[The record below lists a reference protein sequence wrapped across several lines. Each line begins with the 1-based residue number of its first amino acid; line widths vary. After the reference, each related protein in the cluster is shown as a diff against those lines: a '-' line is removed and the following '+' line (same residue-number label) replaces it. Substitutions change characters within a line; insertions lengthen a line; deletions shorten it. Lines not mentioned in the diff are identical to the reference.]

1 MVEMLLFGKGI
12 VLGFSVAAPV
22 GPIGILCMDR
32 SLRHGKLSGFS
43 TGMGAA
49 AADTLYGA
57 IAAIGIASVMG
68 FLAGYEIE
76 LRFIGGVL
84 LLIVAWRMYITPPP
98 VFQQRAPG
106 QKRPLGRL
114 FTESF
119 ILTISNPMTILGF
132 MAVYAGLG
140 IQASNMKEIWI
151 VLLGVFLGSAVWW
164 LSLSIGTVLL
174 RQKLTPKFL
183 ERFSRGAGIMI
194 GIFGLIALVQSV
206 FQFKVS

>member
-1 MVEMLLFGKGI
+1 MVEMLLFGKGL

-49 AADTLYGA
+49 AADTVYGA

-68 FLAGYEIE
+68 FLAGYERE
-76 LRFIGGVL
+76 LRFVGGLL

-106 QKRPLGRL
+106 QKRPLLRL

-119 ILTISNPMTILGF
+119 VLTISNPMTILGF

-140 IQASNMKEIWI
+140 IQAENMQAICV
-151 VLLGVFLGSAVWW
+151 VLTGVFLGSAAWW
-164 LSLSIGTVLL
+164 LSLSVGTVLL

-183 ERFSRGAGIMI
+183 ARFSRGAGIMI
-194 GIFGLIALVQSV
+194 GLFGLIALVQSL
-206 FQFKVS
+206 FQFRI

>member
-1 MVEMLLFGKGI
+1 MMELILFGKGL

-49 AADTLYGA
+49 AADTVYGA

-68 FLAGYEIE
+68 FLAGYERE
-76 LRFIGGVL
+76 LRFIGGLL

-98 VFQQRAPG
+98 VFQQRTPG
-106 QKRPLGRL
+106 QKRPLARL

-119 ILTISNPMTILGF
+119 VLTISNPMTILGF

-140 IQASNMKEIWI
+140 IQADNMQGICI
-151 VLLGVFLGSAVWW
+151 VLAGVFIGSAAWW
-164 LSLSIGTVLL
+164 LSLSVGTVLM
-174 RQKLTPKFL
+174 RHRLTPKML
-183 ERFSRGAGIMI
+183 SRFSKGAGVTI
-194 GIFGLIALVQSV
+194 GIFGLAALAQSL
-206 FQFKVS
+206 FQFKL

>member
-1 MVEMLLFGKGI
+1 MLEMLLFGKGL

-49 AADTLYGA
+49 AADTVYGA

-68 FLAGYEIE
+68 FLAGYERE
-76 LRFIGGVL
+76 LRFVGGLL

-106 QKRPLGRL
+106 QKRPLLRL

-119 ILTISNPMTILGF
+119 VLTISNPMTILGF

-140 IQASNMKEIWI
+140 IQAGNMQEICV
-151 VLLGVFLGSAVWW
+151 VLAGVFLGSAAWW
-164 LSLSIGTVLL
+164 LSLSVGTVLL

-194 GIFGLIALVQSV
+194 GIFGLIALIQSL
-206 FQFKVS
+206 FQFRI

>member
-1 MVEMLLFGKGI
+1 MKLEMLLLGKGL

-49 AADTLYGA
+49 AADTVYGA

-68 FLAGYEIE
+68 FLAGYERE
-76 LRFIGGVL
+76 LRFVGGVL

-98 VFQQRAPG
+98 IFQQRAPG
-106 QKRPLGRL
+106 QKRPLLRL

-119 ILTISNPMTILGF
+119 VLTISNPMTILGF

-140 IQASNMKEIWI
+140 IQAGNLQEICI
-151 VLLGVFLGSAVWW
+151 VLAGVFFGSAAWW
-164 LSLSIGTVLL
+164 LSLSVGTVLL

-183 ERFSRGAGIMI
+183 ARFSRGAGIMI
-194 GIFGLIALVQSV
+194 GIFGLIALVQSL
-206 FQFKVS
+206 FQFRI

>member
-68 FLAGYEIE
+68 FLAGYERE

>member
-1 MVEMLLFGKGI
+1 MLEMLLFGKGL

-49 AADTLYGA
+49 AADTVYGA

-68 FLAGYEIE
+68 FLAGYERE
-76 LRFIGGVL
+76 LRFVGGLL

-106 QKRPLGRL
+106 QKRPLLRL

-119 ILTISNPMTILGF
+119 VLTISNPMTILGF

-140 IQASNMKEIWI
+140 IQAGNMQEICV
-151 VLLGVFLGSAVWW
+151 VLAGVFLGSAAWW
-164 LSLSIGTVLL
+164 LSLSVGTVLL

-194 GIFGLIALVQSV
+194 GIFGLIALVQSL
-206 FQFKVS
+206 FQFRI

>member
-1 MVEMLLFGKGI
+1 MVEMLLFGKGL

-49 AADTLYGA
+49 AADTVYGA

-68 FLAGYEIE
+68 FLAGYERE
-76 LRFIGGVL
+76 LRFVGGLL

-106 QKRPLGRL
+106 QKRPLLRL

-119 ILTISNPMTILGF
+119 VLTISNPMTILGF

-140 IQASNMKEIWI
+140 IQAGNMQEICV
-151 VLLGVFLGSAVWW
+151 VLAGVFLGSAAWW
-164 LSLSIGTVLL
+164 LSLSVGTVLL

-194 GIFGLIALVQSV
+194 GIFGVIALVQSL
-206 FQFKVS
+206 FQFRI

>member
-1 MVEMLLFGKGI
+1 MMALVLFGKGLL
-12 VLGFSVAAPV
+12 LGFSVAAPV

-49 AADTLYGA
+49 AADTVYGA

-68 FLAGYEIE
+68 FLAGYERE

-119 ILTISNPMTILGF
+119 VLTISNPMTILGF

-140 IQASNMKEIWI
+140 IQASNLKEIWI
-151 VLLGVFLGSAVWW
+151 VLAGVFLGSAAWW

-174 RQKLTPKFL
+174 RQRLTPKFL
-183 ERFSRGAGIMI
+183 ARFSRGAGIMI
-194 GIFGLIALVQSV
+194 GIFGVIALVQSL
-206 FQFKVS
+206 FQFRI

>member
-1 MVEMLLFGKGI
+1 MLLLGKGL

-49 AADTLYGA
+49 AADTVYGA

-68 FLAGYEIE
+68 FLAGYERE
-76 LRFIGGVL
+76 LRFVGGVL

-98 VFQQRAPG
+98 IFQQRAPG
-106 QKRPLGRL
+106 QKRPLLRL

-119 ILTISNPMTILGF
+119 VLTISNPMTILGF

-140 IQASNMKEIWI
+140 IQAGNLQEICI
-151 VLLGVFLGSAVWW
+151 VLAGVFFGSAAWW
-164 LSLSIGTVLL
+164 LSLSVGTVLL

-183 ERFSRGAGIMI
+183 ARFSRGAGIMI
-194 GIFGLIALVQSV
+194 GIFGLIALVQSL
-206 FQFKVS
+206 FQFRI

>member
-1 MVEMLLFGKGI
+1 MVELVLFGKGL

-32 SLRHGKLSGFS
+32 SLRHGKLSGFA

-49 AADTLYGA
+49 AADTVYGA

-68 FLAGYEIE
+68 FLAGYERE
-76 LRFIGGVL
+76 LRFVGGVL

-119 ILTISNPMTILGF
+119 VLTISNPMTILGF

-140 IQASNMKEIWI
+140 IQASNLKEIWI
-151 VLLGVFLGSAVWW
+151 VLTGVFLGSAAWW

-174 RQKLTPKFL
+174 RQRLTPKFL
-183 ERFSRGAGIMI
+183 ARFSRGAGVMI
-194 GIFGLIALVQSV
+194 GIFGLLALVQSL
-206 FQFKVS
+206 FQFRV